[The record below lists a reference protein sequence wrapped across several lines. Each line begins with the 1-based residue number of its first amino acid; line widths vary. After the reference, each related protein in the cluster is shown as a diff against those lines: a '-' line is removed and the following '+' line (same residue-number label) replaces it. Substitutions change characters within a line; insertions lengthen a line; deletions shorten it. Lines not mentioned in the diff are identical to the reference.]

1 MIKSTIVTDTIL
13 ITLKTLAVFG
23 LIYAMTGGGPGTS
36 TTTLSIY
43 MYQQAFGSYQMG
55 YGTAIALVMLVVG
68 IVLSLISVKMTNTS
82 LKE

>member
-1 MIKSTIVTDTIL
+1 
-13 ITLKTLAVFG
+13 
-23 LIYAMTGGGPGTS
+23 
-36 TTTLSIY
+36 
-43 MYQQAFGSYQMG
+43 MG